1 MAITHDA
8 LDYTIQGPPPP
19 PVALAPLDIGPINTG
34 PRPWSPRTC
43 SNLFNLGLTVQE
55 PPPGRHVQT
64 YDKWAVRI
72 LLECFLDFSCKGAEI
87 NKRCKQLRD
96 IVLAESKFNPEVIF
110 RLLLNTG
117 QLELKLKEVHL
128 DMLMLFALIFTNKVI
143 QSRRAGGRLLF
154 IAITDVQKN
163 VG

>member
-1 MAITHDA
+1 MA
-8 LDYTIQGPPPP
+8 
-19 PVALAPLDIGPINTG
+19 NMFK
-34 PRPWSPRTC
+34 RTV
-43 SNLFNLGLTVQE
+43 G
-55 PPPGRHVQT
+55 
-64 YDKWAVRI
+64 KWAARI
-72 LLECFLDFSCKGAEI
+72 LLECFLDFSCKGAET

-96 IVLAESKFNPEVIF
+96 LVLAESKFNPEVIF

-128 DMLMLFALIFTNKVI
+128 IMLILFALIFTHKVMK
-143 QSRRAGGRLLF
+143 SRRAGGRLLF